1 MYGNE
6 RVGKWKR
13 GTMGKSSCYYTMCV
27 ELSAAGSVGIKFMF
41 IMFILYSWCSIV
53 VSFDALI
60 VRDNSLCME
69 MNLSKN
75 GKGNNGEIIVLLH
88 GVC

>member
-1 MYGNE
+1 
-6 RVGKWKR
+6 
-13 GTMGKSSCYYTMCV
+13 MGKSSCYYTVCV
-27 ELSAAGSVGIKFMF
+27 ELSAGGSVGIKFMF
-41 IMFILYSWCSIV
+41 ILFILYSWCSIV

-69 MNLSKN
+69 MNLLKN